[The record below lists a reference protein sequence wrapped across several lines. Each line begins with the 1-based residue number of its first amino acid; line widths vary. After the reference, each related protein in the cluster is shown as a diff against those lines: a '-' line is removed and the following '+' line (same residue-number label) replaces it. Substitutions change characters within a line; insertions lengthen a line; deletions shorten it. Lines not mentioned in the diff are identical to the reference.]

1 MPPPPPVYRS
11 PVSWRR
17 RAERHAHSPPPGG
30 QKAAVEATFCA
41 DVAEELQKSRSKIK
55 EKTFFFG
62 KYKNILK
69 KLLTKLHCDDNIIK
83 SLVRHNKIAME
94 RYRSGHNGA
103 VLKTVCLHGRM
114 GSNPILSAENHL

>member
-1 MPPPPPVYRS
+1 MQLYLS
-11 PVSWRR
+11 C
-17 RAERHAHSPPPGG
+17 PPPGG
-30 QKAAVEATFCA
+30 QKAATEAVFCA

-62 KYKNILK
+62 KYKIILK

-114 GSNPILSAENHL
+114 GSNPILSA